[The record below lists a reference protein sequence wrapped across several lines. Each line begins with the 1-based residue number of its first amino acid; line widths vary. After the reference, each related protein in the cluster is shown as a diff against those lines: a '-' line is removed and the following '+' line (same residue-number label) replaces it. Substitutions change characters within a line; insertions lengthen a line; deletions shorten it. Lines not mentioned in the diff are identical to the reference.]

1 MFSFTMSLGGH
12 PADPLKLERY
22 LKKTKKVLFTPPK
35 EGAGEAMG
43 RLENEVGLGGCGG

>member
-22 LKKTKKVLFTPPK
+22 LRKTRKFYSHLQRWGGGGEEDRGPW
-35 EGAGEAMG
+35 EGG
-43 RLENEVGLGGCGG
+43 RVGV